1 MWLFNY
7 SDSDA
12 DDLRRELLK
21 LDSRLLLRF
30 PTQYYKEELIA
41 HIMGWQAD
49 AVEKQASQIAAESL
63 NIGALNCTRVSGD
76 LKAARSLVR
85 VHDILS
91 TLQEQR

>member
-1 MWLFNY
+1 LISLSNSSFCF
-7 SDSDA
+7 
-12 DDLRRELLK
+12 LH
-21 LDSRLLLRF
+21 
-30 PTQYYKEELIA
+30 QYYKEGLIT

-49 AVEKQASQIAAESL
+49 QVERQANAIAADAL
-63 NIGALNCTRVSGD
+63 NIGALNCTRVSAD